1 MTVQHYKVLFTG
13 PVGAGKTTAIRSIS
27 DGLPMMI
34 DVRATDETRDRK
46 PQTTVAMDYGVI
58 RLGRSEV
65 VHLYGTPGQERF
77 DFMWEILQ
85 EGALGLV
92 LLVDNDTFIRTTGVV
107 VGITRTDVRALPARQ
122 EYLDLLLARDLRC
135 PTFTVDAR
143 SPADVSLLV
152 RSLLYCLDPQV
163 QAS

>member
-1 MTVQHYKVLFTG
+1 M
-13 PVGAGKTTAIRSIS
+13 
-27 DGLPMMI
+27 
-34 DVRATDETRDRK
+34 
-46 PQTTVAMDYGVI
+46 
-58 RLGRSEV
+58 
-65 VHLYGTPGQERF
+65 
-77 DFMWEILQ
+77 
-85 EGALGLV
+85 
-92 LLVDNDTFIRTTGVV
+92 V

>member
-1 MTVQHYKVLFTG
+1 M
-13 PVGAGKTTAIRSIS
+13 
-27 DGLPMMI
+27 
-34 DVRATDETRDRK
+34 
-46 PQTTVAMDYGVI
+46 
-58 RLGRSEV
+58 
-65 VHLYGTPGQERF
+65 
-77 DFMWEILQ
+77 
-85 EGALGLV
+85 
-92 LLVDNDTFIRTTGVV
+92 LLVDNARPDPLGDMGRFRDAYDTFIRTTGVV